1 MMNRFRFQRDNQK
14 YKWMKGYITFEG
26 QITEHMIRILVPKK
40 ENIYDEQT
48 KAAVVLANLKKV
60 SLVHTSYMFF
70 I

>member
-1 MMNRFRFQRDNQK
+1 
-14 YKWMKGYITFEG
+14 MKGYITFEG